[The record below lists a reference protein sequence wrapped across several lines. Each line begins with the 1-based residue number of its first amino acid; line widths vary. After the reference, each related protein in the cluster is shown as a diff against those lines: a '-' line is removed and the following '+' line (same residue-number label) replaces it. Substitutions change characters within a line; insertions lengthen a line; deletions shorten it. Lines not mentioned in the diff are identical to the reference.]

1 MCGIAGFFTT
11 GNIIDRSDLEQM
23 TDALSH
29 RGPDAAGYF
38 HNGTTGLG
46 HRRLSILDLSDSA
59 NQPMISNNGRY
70 QIIFNGEVYNFKEIA
85 KDLDVPLKTTGDTE
99 VLLEAYVKWGK
110 QFVHK
115 LNGMFLIA
123 IYDQQE
129 QELFVARDRM
139 GIKPLYYFYDGSTF
153 AFASEL
159 KGLKAFGPLK
169 GKLSPDKDSIR
180 EFMYLG
186 YVPAPNSIY
195 SQVKKFPKG
204 SYMTLPRKGGELNI
218 ETYYSLPK
226 QVKADVLSNEKEATD
241 RLDELVNSSVSYRM
255 ISDVPFGTFLSG
267 GVDSSLVTAVA
278 QNNSNTAVNT
288 FSIGFKE
295 AKFNESAYAKQVA
308 DHLGTKHHEFT
319 VSHNEA
325 IELFDDILK
334 VYDEPFADSSS
345 VPTMLVSKLAR
356 QHVTMTLSGDGGD
369 ETYLGYGMYRWADR
383 LSKPGMG
390 LLKGPAALALS
401 MGDNRMQRAANM
413 FRYRDEVKL
422 KSHIFSQEQYYFTE
436 QEIVK
441 LMMPEQGGKNIR
453 IEEQFDLA
461 RKLQATEQQALFDME
476 YYLPDD
482 LLVKVDRASMR
493 YSLEARVPLLDHRLV
508 EFALNVDPSLKM
520 RGADMKYL
528 LKQVLY
534 RYVPKEIFDRPK
546 WGFGMPLVGWLSKE
560 LRHLPETY
568 LSREVVEQVGLVK
581 WEGVNE
587 LVTQYFSG
595 KDYLYNRVWVLILLH
610 RWALEQ

>member
-11 GNIIDRSDLEQM
+11 GNTIDRSELELM
-23 TDALSH
+23 TNALSH

-46 HRRLSILDLSDSA
+46 HRRLSILDLSESA
-59 NQPMISNNGRY
+59 NQPMLSNSGRY
-70 QIIFNGEVYNFKEIA
+70 QIIFNGEVYNFQEIA

-99 VLLEAYVKWGK
+99 VLLEAYAKWGK
-110 QFVHK
+110 SFVNK

-139 GIKPLYYFYDGSTF
+139 GIKPLYYFYDGNTF

-169 GKLSPDKDSIR
+169 GKLSPDKDAIR

-186 YVPAPNSIY
+186 YVPAPHSIY

-226 QVKADVLSNEKEATD
+226 QVKAEVLTDEKEATD
-241 RLDELVNSSVSYRM
+241 RLDELVNSSVKYRM

-267 GVDSSLVTAVA
+267 GVDSSLVTAIA

-295 AKFNESAYAKQVA
+295 AKFNESAYARQVA
-308 DHLGTKHHEFT
+308 EHLGTKHHEFT
-319 VSHNEA
+319 VSHTEA

-356 QHVTMTLSGDGGD
+356 QHVTMALSGDGGD
-369 ETYLGYGMYRWADR
+369 ECYLGYGMYRWADR
-383 LSKPGMG
+383 LSKPGVD

-401 MGDNRMQRAANM
+401 MGDTRMQRAAYM
-413 FRYRDEVKL
+413 FRYPGQARL
-422 KSHIFSQEQYYFTE
+422 KSHTFSQEQYYFTE
-436 QEIVK
+436 HEIDK
-441 LMMPEQGGKNIR
+441 LMLPDQVGDKIR
-453 IEEQFDLA
+453 IEEQYDLA
-461 RKLQATEQQALFDME
+461 RKLKATEQQALFDME

-482 LLVKVDRASMR
+482 LLVKVDRASMH
-493 YSLEARVPLLDHRLV
+493 YGLEARVPLLDHRLV
-508 EFALNVDPSLKM
+508 EFALNVSPDLKIK
-520 RGADMKYL
+520 GDNMKYL

-568 LSREVVEQVGLVK
+568 LTREVVEQVGLVK

>member
-11 GNIIDRSDLEQM
+11 GKIIDRSDLELM

-46 HRRLSILDLSDSA
+46 HRRLSILDLSESA
-59 NQPMISNNGRY
+59 NQPMLSSNGRY

-99 VLLEAYVKWGK
+99 VLLEAYAKWGK
-110 QFVHK
+110 EFVHK
-115 LNGMFLIA
+115 LNGMFLIVV
-123 IYDQQE
+123 YDQQE
-129 QELFVARDRM
+129 QDLFVARDRM
-139 GIKPLYYFYDGSTF
+139 GIKPLYYYYDGSTF

-241 RLDELVNSSVSYRM
+241 RLDELVNSSVKYRM

-278 QNNSNTAVNT
+278 QNNSSTAVNT

-308 DHLGTKHHEFT
+308 DRLGTKHHEFT
-319 VSHNEA
+319 VSHSDA

-369 ETYLGYGMYRWADR
+369 ETYLGYGMYRWANR
-383 LSKPGMG
+383 LSMTGMG

-401 MGDNRMQRAANM
+401 MGDNRMKRAANM
-413 FRYRDEVKL
+413 FRYKGHAKL

-436 QEIVK
+436 QEIDK
-441 LMMPEQGGKNIR
+441 LMLPNQVGNKVR
-453 IEEQFDLA
+453 LEEQLDVARDL
-461 RKLQATEQQALFDME
+461 QPTEQQALFDME

-534 RYVPKEIFDRPK
+534 RYVPKQIFDRPK